1 MRKLAIYIVCTLL
14 FSCNL
19 IYGNEIDIAKTQ
31 TVYNEENTFETVSK
45 MKVDASFKTV
55 DAVINK
61 FISDLTYNPNS
72 LFDNLLEGLGSQEEG
87 KDIFLINYKECTYD
101 KKTNLYTGVLDIL
114 MGNTCLSNIE
124 FKARI
129 TKKIKENGQSE
140 AIFELI
146 DVNPIL
152 KRADGKIIAKKIGN
166 QIDVTLIANFKFGWL
181 FNMFFS
187 MKNYKNVAEWRI
199 DKFMDNLNEE
209 ILLQE
214 KKQIVKN

>member
-1 MRKLAIYIVCTLL
+1 MKKLAIYIVCVLL

-19 IYGNEIDIAKTQ
+19 IYGNEIDIANTQ
-31 TVYNEENTFETVSK
+31 TVYNEEKTFETVSK

-55 DAVINK
+55 DGVINK
-61 FISDLTYNPNS
+61 FIYDLTYNPTS

-114 MGNTCLSNIE
+114 MGNTSLSNIE

-152 KRADGKIIAKKIGN
+152 KRADGKIIAKKNGN